1 MPYRIKARNKL
12 GQTVTRIDQNP
23 GAQPVTDRAYAQ
35 QLAEAFAQTR
45 GHGAGW
51 VGYVEYY
58 DENSSIASVY
68 NGAKNTMGGSKEAQ
82 RPARLKPGNVWA
94 E

>member
-23 GAQPVTDRAYAQ
+23 GAKPVTDHAYARE
-35 QLAEAFAQTR
+35 LAQAFAETR
-45 GHGAGW
+45 GRDAGW
-51 VGYVEYY
+51 VGFTEYY
-58 DENSSIASVY
+58 DENSSIATVY
-68 NGAKNTMGGSKEAQ
+68 NGDRNTMGGSKESQ
-82 RPARLKPGNVWA
+82 RPPRLKAGNVWA